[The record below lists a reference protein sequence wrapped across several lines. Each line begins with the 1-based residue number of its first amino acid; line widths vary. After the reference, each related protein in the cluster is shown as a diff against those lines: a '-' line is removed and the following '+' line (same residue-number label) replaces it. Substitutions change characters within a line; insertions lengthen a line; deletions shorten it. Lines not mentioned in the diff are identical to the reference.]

1 MKKIVAIGAL
11 GGSGTRV
18 VAQIISNL
26 GVDIGDNLNYEN
38 DNLIFTA
45 LFRMPKWYQNT
56 SQNDIRKRFVL
67 FDKWMNRKRLT
78 TAEKYLLL
86 KSSLTNNA
94 TQRNYIYYYNLF
106 FRKPNRNR
114 MLDYWGWKEPNTQLY
129 LDEIND
135 FFPQVKYIHVLRNG
149 LDMAFSKNRNQLKNW
164 GFKYDI
170 FFDKFDNQ
178 QQICIKQLDYWIRST
193 KEVLSKRHKF
203 GDRFFLLNFTNFC
216 IRPEKEIN
224 KLIEFLNIN
233 IDTIQTR
240 KLIELVKL
248 PKSFDRY
255 KQEDISFFRDD
266 QLQFVKEMGFIK

>member
-18 VAQIISNL
+18 VAQIISDL
-26 GVDIGDNLNYEN
+26 GVDIGDNLNYPN

-45 LFRMPKWYQNT
+45 LFRAPIWYKNT

-94 TQRNYIYYYNLF
+94 TQRNYKYYYKLF
-106 FRKPNRNR
+106 FRKPKRNK
-114 MLDYWGWKEPNTQLY
+114 MLNDWGWKEPNTQLY

-170 FFDKFDNQ
+170 FIDKFDNQ
-178 QQICIKQLDYWIRST
+178 EQICIKQLDYWICST
-193 KEVLSKRHKF
+193 KEVLRKRHKF
-203 GDRFFLLNFTNFC
+203 GDRFFLLNFTDFC
-216 IRPEKEIN
+216 LRPEKEIN
-224 KLIEFLNIN
+224 KLIQFLNIN
-233 IDTIQTR
+233 INTIQKR

-255 KQEDISFFRDD
+255 KLKDISFFRDD